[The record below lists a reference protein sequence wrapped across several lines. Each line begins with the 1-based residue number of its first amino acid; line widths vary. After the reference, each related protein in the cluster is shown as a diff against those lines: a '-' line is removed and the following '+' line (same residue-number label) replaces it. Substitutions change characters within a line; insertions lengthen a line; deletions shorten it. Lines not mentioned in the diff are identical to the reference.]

1 MRRGITRLCALQQL
15 RLPKAAAQAL
25 PVLLRQGLGA
35 EDALALAHNI
45 ALLAFALQEP
55 CTPQQVLE
63 RFALEEIAALCMEY
77 QMLTAPGCECAVNA
91 GYERDSND

>member
-1 MRRGITRLCALQQL
+1 MRQEMKRLCALQQL

-25 PVLLRQGLGA
+25 PVLLREGLAA

-45 ALLAFALQEP
+45 ALLAFALPEP

-63 RFALEEIAALCMEY
+63 RFALEEIAALCLEY
-77 QMLTAPGCECAVNA
+77 QRLAAPGGEQAVNT
-91 GYERDSND
+91 GYEEARQ